1 MIRHY
6 SFRALI
12 LAALMGAST
21 AAYAQV
27 PTAQTG
33 SASPGRVQE
42 QTPRPDFSDRAVM
55 PAVEV
60 DRPQAQAAPAGSEN
74 IQFTLNNLRLDGVTA
89 YKESE
94 LRGVYAESVGQTI
107 SLADL
112 YGIAAALTNKYRN
125 DGYILTQ
132 VIVPPQTI
140 EGGNVRLQVVEGYLY
155 SVNVALE
162 EGAPAETEAAM
173 NLIRGYA
180 SRIPAGYALN
190 IADLERYLL
199 FINDLPGVSA
209 RGVLAPNAANVGAA
223 DLNILVQR
231 DPFEAVVGI
240 DNYGTKYLGAIQFSG
255 AAALNSMLGNN
266 ERLTAQAVLAPDP
279 GQPMELAYFAAG
291 YSQPIGTRGLR
302 LDFDASYTATEP
314 GYTLDE
320 FDVKGNARFLGIEL
334 NYPVIRSRNTN
345 LYTMFSFDMRDVDTR
360 NNIED
365 TRTDNIRALR
375 TGMRLEKLDRVFGAG
390 LNVLDLELAHGLDV
404 LGASSKNDPN
414 KSRPDGDP
422 RFTKL
427 NLEVQRLQ
435 RLANQWNLL
444 LAARGQLSN
453 GPLLSS
459 EEFGVGGMGYGR
471 GYDPSEIIGDE
482 GIAGKVEVQWNLPGE
497 FGITNSHQ
505 LYGFYDAGRVWN
517 DDPTNAKDKANT
529 ATSAGVGVRAKIGSS
544 TNIDMTVAVPLDRSV
559 QTMKDQ
565 DPRFFMSVSKNF

>member
-390 LNVLDLELAHGLDV
+390 LNVLDLEL
-404 LGASSKNDPN
+404 
-414 KSRPDGDP
+414 
-422 RFTKL
+422 
-427 NLEVQRLQ
+427 
-435 RLANQWNLL
+435 
-444 LAARGQLSN
+444 LAANYREI
-453 GPLLSS
+453 GPT
-459 EEFGVGGMGYGR
+459 
-471 GYDPSEIIGDE
+471 IW
-482 GIAGKVEVQWNLPGE
+482 EVSYP
-497 FGITNSHQ
+497 
-505 LYGFYDAGRVWN
+505 
-517 DDPTNAKDKANT
+517 
-529 ATSAGVGVRAKIGSS
+529 
-544 TNIDMTVAVPLDRSV
+544 
-559 QTMKDQ
+559 
-565 DPRFFMSVSKNF
+565 

>member
-1 MIRHY
+1 MIRQY

-12 LAALMGAST
+12 LAALMGAS
-21 AAYAQV
+21 APAYAQV
-27 PTAQTG
+27 PAAEVGT
-33 SASPGRVQE
+33 ASPGRVQE
-42 QTPRPDFSDRAVM
+42 QVPKPDFKDRGVM
-55 PAVEV
+55 PSVEV
-60 DRPQAQAAPAGSEN
+60 DRPQVQAAPAGSEN
-74 IQFTLNNLRLDGVTA
+74 IKFTLNNLRLDGVTA
-89 YKESE
+89 YQESD
-94 LRGVYAESVGQTI
+94 LRSVYADSVGQTI

-112 YGIAAALTNKYRN
+112 YGIAAAMTNQYRN

-173 NLIRGYA
+173 ELIRGYA

-209 RGVLAPNAANVGAA
+209 RGVLSPNATNVGAA

-240 DNYGTKYLGAIQFSG
+240 DNYGTKYLGAVQFSG
-255 AAALNSMLGNN
+255 AGALNSMLGNN

-291 YSQPIGTRGLR
+291 YSQPLGTRGLR
-302 LDFDASYTATEP
+302 LDFDASYTKTEP

-320 FDVKGNARFLGIEL
+320 FDVKGNASFLGIEL

-390 LNVLDLELAHGLDV
+390 LNLLDLELAQGLDV

-427 NLEVQRLQ
+427 NLELQRLQ

-444 LAARGQLSN
+444 LAARGQWSN

-529 ATSAGVGVRAKIGSS
+529 ATSAGVGVRAKIGDT
-544 TNIDMTVAVPLDRSV
+544 TNVDMTVAVPLNRSV

-565 DPRFFMSVSKNF
+565 NPRFFMSVSKNF

>member
-1 MIRHY
+1 MWLDGATAR
-6 SFRALI
+6 RG
-12 LAALMGAST
+12 LAQRFLHRTAEAVADST
-21 AAYAQV
+21 ATSGLV
-27 PTAQTG
+27 H
-33 SASPGRVQE
+33 RV
-42 QTPRPDFSDRAVM
+42 
-55 PAVEV
+55 
-60 DRPQAQAAPAGSEN
+60 APAGD
-74 IQFTLNNLRLDGVTA
+74 FATVTA
-89 YKESE
+89 
-94 LRGVYAESVGQTI
+94 
-107 SLADL
+107 
-112 YGIAAALTNKYRN
+112 
-125 DGYILTQ
+125 
-132 VIVPPQTI
+132 
-140 EGGNVRLQVVEGYLY
+140 
-155 SVNVALE
+155 
-162 EGAPAETEAAM
+162 
-173 NLIRGYA
+173 
-180 SRIPAGYALN
+180 
-190 IADLERYLL
+190 
-199 FINDLPGVSA
+199 
-209 RGVLAPNAANVGAA
+209 
-223 DLNILVQR
+223 
-231 DPFEAVVGI
+231 
-240 DNYGTKYLGAIQFSG
+240 
-255 AAALNSMLGNN
+255 
-266 ERLTAQAVLAPDP
+266 
-279 GQPMELAYFAAG
+279 
-291 YSQPIGTRGLR
+291 
-302 LDFDASYTATEP
+302 
-314 GYTLDE
+314 
-320 FDVKGNARFLGIEL
+320 
-334 NYPVIRSRNTN
+334 RSRNTN

-390 LNVLDLELAHGLDV
+390 LNVLDLELAHGLDI

-414 KSRPDGDP
+414 KSRPDGDL

-427 NLEVQRLQ
+427 NVEVQRLQ

-482 GIAGKVEVQWNLPGE
+482 GIAGKIEVQWNLPGE

>member
-1 MIRHY
+1 MIRH
-6 SFRALI
+6 STFRVLI
-12 LAALMGAST
+12 LAALMGAS
-21 AAYAQV
+21 ASAYAQV

-42 QTPRPDFSDRAVM
+42 QTPRPNFSDRAVM

-60 DRPQAQAAPAGSEN
+60 DRPQAQAAPAGAEN
-74 IQFTLNNLRLDGVTA
+74 ITFTLNNLQLDGVTA
-89 YKESE
+89 YKESD
-94 LRGVYAESVGQTI
+94 LRSVYAGSVGQTI

-173 NLIRGYA
+173 ALIRGYA
-180 SRIPAGYALN
+180 NRIPAGYALN

-209 RGVLAPNAANVGAA
+209 RGVLSPNAANVGAA

-231 DPFEAVVGI
+231 DPFEAVLGV

-255 AAALNSMLGNN
+255 AGALNSMLGNN

-390 LNVLDLELAHGLDV
+390 LNVLDLELAHGLDI

-427 NLEVQRLQ
+427 NVEVQRLQ

-482 GIAGKVEVQWNLPGE
+482 GIAGKIEVQWNLPGE

>member
-89 YKESE
+89 YEESD
-94 LRGVYAESVGQTI
+94 LRSVYAGSVGQTI

>member
-1 MIRHY
+1 MIRQY

-74 IQFTLNNLRLDGVTA
+74 IKFTLNNLRLDGVTA
-89 YKESE
+89 YKESD
-94 LRGVYAESVGQTI
+94 LRSVYAGSVGQTI

-255 AAALNSMLGNN
+255 ATALNSMLGNN

>member
-89 YKESE
+89 YKESD
-94 LRGVYAESVGQTI
+94 LRSVYAGSVGQTI

>member
-89 YKESE
+89 YEESD
-94 LRGVYAESVGQTI
+94 LRSVYAGSVGQTI

-173 NLIRGYA
+173 ELIRGYA